1 MKWHLVFLL
10 FCVSITGKAQ
20 SSSAVPPV
28 RGYIFYGSPTR
39 YASLDDTVTT
49 RSTTTRPIIPPG
61 GHAFLVKR
69 LNRHWFSMSF
79 NPTGTPPYFYLSN
92 TAFYESSPYHPRP
105 TNSSWH

>member
-1 MKWHLVFLL
+1 MKWPLVFLL
-10 FCVSITGKAQ
+10 CCVHGISREQ

-39 YASLDDTVTT
+39 YASLADTLTT

-69 LNRHWFSMSF
+69 LNRHWFIMSF
-79 NPTGTPPYFYLSN
+79 NPKGTPPYFYVSN
-92 TAFYESSPYHPRP
+92 TAFYESAPYRPSPTTSAWR
-105 TNSSWH
+105 